1 ERILDFFSVLDA
13 GLPDLTRERA
23 FSFARH
29 TTIGC
34 GGTAAA
40 ALCPAG
46 TEETA
51 KALSF
56 LKKEGIPYC
65 FLGAGANVLPAEGNF
80 EGAVVRFCAIKTLF
94 AYGTHVFAGAG
105 VTLGALVKFT
115 RERALSGFEPLTGI
129 PASVGGATVMNAG
142 VSDRHMSDLIEKVVA
157 VEDGKILLLDP
168 RECAFSEK
176 RSLFQKG
183 VAVTGVLFRG
193 VRSEKERIAREIRR
207 YRAKRAA
214 LPKGRSMGCVFV
226 NPESCPAGKLLD
238 ECGLKGR
245 RIGGAYVSREHA
257 NFILNEGGT
266 STDVALLVSEMK
278 REVYAKTGIL
288 LREEIRYIP

>member
-1 ERILDFFSVLDA
+1 MDIFSVLGS
-13 GLPDLTRERA
+13 GLPDIRRERA

-34 GGTAAA
+34 GGTAAV
-40 ALCPAG
+40 ALSPAG

-51 KALSF
+51 KTLSF

-65 FLGAGANVLPAEGNF
+65 FLGAGANVLPAEGEF
-80 EGAVVRFCAIKTLF
+80 EGAVVRFCAIRTLF
-94 AYGTHVFAGAG
+94 SYGTHIFAGAG

-129 PASVGGATVMNAG
+129 PASVGGATAMNAG
-142 VSDRHMSDLIEKVVA
+142 VDVRYLGDLVEKVVA
-157 VEDGKILLLDP
+157 VEDGKILLLDQ
-168 RECAFSEK
+168 RECGFSKK
-176 RSLFQKG
+176 RSVFQDG
-183 VAVTGVLFRG
+183 VAVTGVLLRG
-193 VRSEKERIAREIRR
+193 VRSDEKQIAREICR

-226 NPESCPAGKLLD
+226 NPESRPAGKLLD

-245 RIGGAYVSREHA
+245 RIGGARVSEKHA

-266 STDVALLVSEMK
+266 SADVARLVAEMK
-278 REVYAKTGIL
+278 REVYEKTGIL